1 MNEEAQAQYIRAL
14 LSRQKN
20 SLFKGGSLLNPA
32 VPQSTDLGLLASLDT
47 SFQGVQPEAKPQQE
61 KQASGFDQFMNNV
74 LGFVDEIAAKFGAGF
89 VGGWEGGFDL
99 LATGAG
105 ALGWEDAAKWA
116 EQDIGTQASEWA
128 KTSFGLGAWYNR
140 LRNGKW
146 DAQEWEDI
154 GKGFLDINQAAFFAK
169 NDLGNM
175 RENLSDKYYGGND
188 EVLSQM
194 NLGGFKAGEFMG
206 GIAHS
211 IGFMLPSIMTAN
223 AAGAASGAAVG
234 SKAYVAASKAGSLAT
249 LGLGAAGKGAEE
261 ALNEGA
267 SAGQAL
273 GYGAASGAIEV
284 ASEMAVGPIL
294 AKIGIGTGR
303 VAGVVGKE
311 STGKALAKSARTELV
326 KDIAKSAFEEG
337 AEEVFSALFEPI
349 TKSIYKGSSALK
361 EYGSSE
367 FWVGGNDSVLGQFAS
382 GAVTGGIMSGVH
394 ETSLYKKVGPEGYK
408 FTKAYANA
416 MEKATEAIELE
427 RSGKT
432 EQYKKAVEEFGKA
445 YLDMTDEYK
454 KLEGK
459 ASDKQMQ
466 EIARLLENPESFQK
480 AIERDTRE
488 NTNES
493 IKKFVDDM
501 VKEGSD
507 FSRVKVRKA
516 FNELQRVAGTD
527 VELRFDEGKSR
538 YLPHSNIIY
547 LNNSALE
554 TKGGIDLVHEY
565 LGHAMSRVASNKV
578 QDALY
583 NKITDTT
590 DVGHQIVEDIKK
602 SDIYK
607 NLKEGSRDFKEEVIA
622 HFLGETFEAET
633 IEQNL
638 SQQLGSLNQLVG
650 NKTLFDHILNIFSG
664 IKGFKASDPIFR
676 EYAKTINNFLK
687 ATSSNAKS
695 RRIVAIAKK
704 LMKNEKLSEGERK
717 FYKKYR
723 NIIDAIVDLET
734 QTSTELTK
742 YSKEESIVLGN
753 YTVGDN
759 KKKMTV
765 RRSSKGGYEIYFPSE
780 ERTITE
786 AEIGGEWVKNEKGVE
801 ERVGGE
807 TVKFNTIQNV
817 RKYLE
822 DIGAEKVKH
831 EVNLDPRSI
840 METVEAKSESEADHK
855 EAETKARELLKQYRE
870 KDTKNRYRI
879 VEDGNKLHIVRTI
892 RALDNTVDLSNVDTE
907 GREAK
912 AKEELAKKH
921 KPLDVKK
928 PVYVEEGGKVYRM
941 SIKQVSERLYN
952 VEYLD
957 KNGKLVSKKEL
968 TRKELKKLKAGDA
981 AEKVVDTV
989 KIRAGLDSEVRKS
1002 KARAT
1007 EIVNELKSKDKVSDY
1022 EIRQNERSF
1031 DIVRKPKITYESND
1045 VYDVKYR
1052 GRTFQKTRNELK
1064 EYLIGFGSRVSNT
1077 KADVKPNYSSYF
1089 VSNSKNKYT
1098 EFKYRR
1104 INDNEFEIL
1113 ENKDGN
1119 GQLVS
1124 KKLSAD
1130 EFKREIKSYKY
1141 SAETLEQLQERQKGK
1156 KVENEKPKTKRSKEL
1171 NKANNVAREFAKT
1184 AKFESIESL
1193 RKATGSKVTAPK
1205 NAETVAKEIK
1215 AEAKKPLDVDKVLTK
1230 EKKRISRIAYKSLAT
1245 TEDILNQSFKAIQ
1258 DMIGKDYKVVA
1269 PINMQDFTSRTYS
1282 DINQVKNAESEAK
1295 RLVNKLMETTI
1306 ETSNREYIGTLE
1318 EMLDDNQIESLK
1330 NICKDIIE
1338 SAPNSKARSIA
1349 TRKLEIQLE
1358 KAQAEARDYKSGQAR
1373 ARVLVRAI
1381 DRARNTA
1388 NYYQDITGIDL
1399 HKNGLN
1405 TLLELLKRI
1414 HGASNSAFSA
1424 KGYRDNIA
1432 NVLEWYNEETIAE
1445 QYEGLIYNPA
1455 IRAKLEEIYDGL
1467 GRAKGNVT
1475 KFLTTDAMQ
1484 KTIEVARMI
1493 NADIKQMMKHYTDAI
1508 APASQQTIAAINRSG
1523 YGQKS
1528 NVLARLFRSYKR
1540 GFAPAYA
1547 VIEEVLGG
1555 NSEAA
1560 RVLITDMQLAVNSKQ
1575 LYTGEYHDKIN
1586 KKLKEL
1592 GIKKTFDTKK
1602 VSIRGHEISIDQA
1615 MGLYIS
1621 AKVQA
1626 NFDAM
1631 NEDGVVVYDEKNKRF
1646 VDLAGVGEAETL
1658 KKEINNVIPSNY
1670 KQFADWLLNT
1680 MNSSVKAEYM
1690 KWYEQKFGK
1699 YQARNEIGNLGDTS
1713 YWTLNRSYQKIDNL
1727 SKKVSNPAA
1736 LFTNSIR
1743 RTKGGGNAV
1752 MITGALG
1759 TFDAYIDKLGR
1770 ELYVKPTYED
1780 ALAILNSKGADGKS
1794 VMDTLTRRVDYGND
1808 IKYLKDTLADMLGA
1822 NRRQTTLLDKMVSAF
1837 SVAKLSLNIGSMMKQ
1852 FASAFTSNIPISKTA
1867 KALIERWSPEARAE
1881 FKKLSDELGGLK
1893 YREASQGVLRANA
1906 DSVGQITEKIAK
1918 VGMIGI
1924 SKVDMFTVS
1933 TGVYSLMVIGQD
1945 QFGYQIGS
1953 QKNIDFVKSHWTEYE
1968 LSQIGNSALSKN
1980 AIARGESLTRYLF
1993 GFLQGANRAALG
2005 SQIHK
2010 YGLWQRNK
2018 NVDIKEL
2025 NKELKSAKEALK
2037 EAKARY
2043 EIDSDDLE
2051 ARKAYISAESRVL
2064 DLQNQ
2069 IADYEAFKVAGGKVI
2084 PANMATGIVAQ
2095 GILIALVNALM
2106 KRIKGK
2112 KDWDELDIAEEG
2124 LALAMA
2130 IGVDWVPLVNFISN
2144 MVQGYDVDIP
2154 ATNLLNQFVAIFK
2167 SGASQDWSKMI
2178 KQMAWLAGDMTGI
2191 PFQTIYDYI
2200 YGTLKLFDPEVAYEM
2215 RSVFYGSSLQSAMN
2229 TMKSYAQKGKQGK
2242 TAGMVDVI
2250 MKQYKTGSTNDE
2262 INEEL
2267 ASLYISGYN
2276 ALPKSAMTQYT
2287 DDNGDVV
2294 KLTAQQITQFQQEYS
2309 KATDDVA
2316 KLVRLTEY
2324 RSLTAEEKAKAIK
2337 KLYDAYYNIAKAK
2350 VMGVKPSSKMEQVI
2364 ALTNGNVDMAR
2375 YVIYLQKVGQIT
2387 DTNKKSRK
2395 ELVLDYINKLK
2406 GFTKAEKALLMYLA
2420 GYSVS
2425 GNSASALS
2433 NLLIRNGANR
2443 KEVKELIG

>member
-89 VGGWEGGFDL
+89 VGGWEGGLDL

-140 LRNGKW
+140 FRNGNW
-146 DAQEWEDI
+146 NAQEWEDI

-311 STGKALAKSARTELV
+311 ATGKALAKSARTELV

-382 GAVTGGIMSGVH
+382 GAITGGIMSGVH
-394 ETSLYKKVGPEGYK
+394 ETSLYKKVGSEGYK

-538 YLPHSNIIY
+538 YLPHSNVIY

-602 SDIYK
+602 SDTYK

-780 ERTITE
+780 ERTITQ

-807 TVKFNTIQNV
+807 TIKFNTIQNV

-822 DIGAEKVKH
+822 DVG
-831 EVNLDPRSI
+831 
-840 METVEAKSESEADHK
+840 
-855 EAETKARELLKQYRE
+855 
-870 KDTKNRYRI
+870 
-879 VEDGNKLHIVRTI
+879 
-892 RALDNTVDLSNVDTE
+892 
-907 GREAK
+907 
-912 AKEELAKKH
+912 AKKVESTNN
-921 KPLDVKK
+921 KPKQKLSPKQES
-928 PVYVEEGGKVYRM
+928 VYVENAPTEQEFKEADKAK
-941 SIKQVSERLYN
+941 IKKPS
-952 VEYLD
+952 
-957 KNGKLVSKKEL
+957 
-968 TRKELKKLKAGDA
+968 LKKPIYVNDGERVFQVNVK
-981 AEKVVDTV
+981 KVEPG
-989 KIRAGLDSEVRKS
+989 KY
-1002 KARAT
+1002 
-1007 EIVNELKSKDKVSDY
+1007 KVSY
-1022 EIRQNERSF
+1022 ENKS
-1031 DIVRKPKITYESND
+1031 
-1045 VYDVKYR
+1045 
-1052 GRTFQKTRNELK
+1052 GELIETEMTWK
-1064 EYLIGFGSRVSNT
+1064 ALNSELSSYTRVSNNRE
-1077 KADVKPNYSSYF
+1077 DVLN
-1089 VSNSKNKYT
+1089 
-1098 EFKYRR
+1098 
-1104 INDNEFEIL
+1104 
-1113 ENKDGN
+1113 
-1119 GQLVS
+1119 
-1124 KKLSAD
+1124 
-1130 EFKREIKSYKY
+1130 
-1141 SAETLEQLQERQKGK
+1141 
-1156 KVENEKPKTKRSKEL
+1156 KPKKAEPKPKQTKEL
-1171 NKANNVAREFAKT
+1171 RKANNIAKEFAK
-1184 AKFESIESL
+1184 
-1193 RKATGSKVTAPK
+1193 KAPYEKNIAPK
-1205 NAETVAKEIK
+1205 SVEKVAKEVK
-1215 AEAKKPLDVDKVLTK
+1215 TESTKTLDVDKVLTK

-1455 IRAKLEEIYDGL
+1455 IRAKLKEIYDGL

-1646 VDLAGVGEAETL
+1646 VDLAGVGEAESL

-1822 NRRQTTLLDKMVSAF
+1822 NRRQATLLDKMVSAF

-1852 FASAFTSNIPISKTA
+1852 FASAFTSNIPMSKTA
-1867 KALIERWSPEARAE
+1867 KALIERWSPEARE
-1881 FKKLSDELGGLK
+1881 EIKKLSDELGGLK

-1945 QFGYQIGS
+1945 QFGYKIGS

-2069 IADYEAFKVAGGKVI
+2069 IADYEAFKVAGGKAI

-2215 RSVFYGSSLQSAMN
+2215 RSVFYGSSLQSATN

-2287 DDNGDVV
+2287 DENGDVV

-2309 KATDDVA
+2309 KATDDVT

-2350 VMGVKPSSKMEQVI
+2350 VTGGKVSSKMEQVI
-2364 ALTNGNVDMAR
+2364 TLTNGNVDMAR

-2420 GYSVS
+2420 GYSVG

-2433 NLLIRNGANR
+2433 NLLIGNGANR
-2443 KEVKELIG
+2443 KEVKVLIG